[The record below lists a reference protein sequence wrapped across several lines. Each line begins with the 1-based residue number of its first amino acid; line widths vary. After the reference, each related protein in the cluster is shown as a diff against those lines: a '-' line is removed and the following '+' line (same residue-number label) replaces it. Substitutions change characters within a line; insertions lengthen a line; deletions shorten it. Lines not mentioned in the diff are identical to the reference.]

1 MQKPKNVHPVRS
13 RSSLGGRSRAVGRAA
28 SNRVETYIAGAPKEV
43 RGKLKQLR
51 KAILAA
57 APEAEEK
64 ISYGMPYY
72 SYKGRLAY
80 FAYFKNHV
88 SFFAMPPMPEEYR
101 RELKKRMTGKA
112 TIRFDFKEK
121 LPVAFLKNIVKA
133 RVKRN
138 SEKI

>member
-1 MQKPKNVHPVRS
+1 
-13 RSSLGGRSRAVGRAA
+13 VGRAA

-51 KAILAA
+51 KAILAV
-57 APEAEEK
+57 APKAEEK

-80 FAYFKNHV
+80 FAYFKDHV
-88 SFFAMPPMPEEYR
+88 SFFAMPPMPAEYLR
-101 RELKKRMTGKA
+101 KLKKNMTGKA

-121 LPVAFLKNIVKA
+121 LPVALLKNIVKA

-138 SEKI
+138 REKI